1 MPTPLRR
8 RSLLAAALFPAS
20 ARADETPRATVAFA
34 NATDDPGARLEGTGF
49 TGAEVRNGFALAARR
64 LPLDLVFYDNMLD
77 RAKALANA
85 REAVARRVDAYI
97 LFGWDAAIS
106 TEVGRLLAEAA
117 IPMLAVGQSAPG
129 APLYAADDKTAGRI
143 AGEALARYAAA
154 NWGGRTVTPVI
165 LGPPAHRT
173 RLDERI
179 AGIVAGLQ
187 PVPAT
192 PVRLDS
198 GGDSLKADAAL
209 RGFLSG
215 HSGQKVL
222 VAALDDASALAAK
235 AAADAM
241 GRTGDVVI
249 IGQGCDRT
257 MHGNASERKELDPA
271 NRGSIVLGS
280 VAFFLDRYGYDVLPL
295 ALAMAMRQPVPPVTR
310 TQHKLITP
318 ANAFVVYPPIDIN

>member
-106 TEVGRLLAEAA
+106 AEVGRLLAEAA

-235 AAADAM
+235 AAAADAM

-280 VAFFLDRYGYDVLPL
+280 VA
-295 ALAMAMRQPVPPVTR
+295 
-310 TQHKLITP
+310 
-318 ANAFVVYPPIDIN
+318 